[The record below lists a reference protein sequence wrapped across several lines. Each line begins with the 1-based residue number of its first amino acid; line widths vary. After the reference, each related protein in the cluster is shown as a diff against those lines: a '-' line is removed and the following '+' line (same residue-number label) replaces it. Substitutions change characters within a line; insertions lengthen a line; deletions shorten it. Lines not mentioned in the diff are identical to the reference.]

1 MNDPTLASPD
11 PQIFGVVP
19 PGVTAWAIRRL
30 REGHPNERLAADRG
44 DGVAVEEWPIAMLT
58 AAFVRENWGPGRY
71 RTYWIEADPDGARRV
86 RGPGKVFVL
95 HASGPREDDAPAE
108 SPVLAPAA
116 IDGQG
121 PLSLALQLQQTI
133 DARAERSAMRDREY
147 FARAA
152 DREREFLQAVLTATR
167 PVAPPP
173 APAPLDGALV
183 RLLERMDQRL
193 SRLEAGIGE
202 DGEGA
207 PRGGPFVRPGDSI
220 GEAVTAAAVNG
231 LIENAPQLLSVG
243 ASLVNEWRENAKKNA
258 EAQAQMAAMLARSQA
273 MAALHPAPMPMAPAA
288 PPAPAPPPVVRVV
301 VPDTANGAEDRAAS

>member
-1 MNDPTLASPD
+1 MNDSALLSVPD

-95 HASGPREDDAPAE
+95 HAASSREDDAPVE
-108 SPVLAPAA
+108 SSVVAPVA

-133 DARAERSAMRDREY
+133 DARAERSALRDREY

-167 PVAPPP
+167 PAAPPP

-193 SRLEAGIGE
+193 SRLEAAGIGE

-243 ASLVNEWRENAKKNA
+243 AALVNEWRENARKNA

-273 MAALHPAPMPMAPAA
+273 VAAMPPAPMPPPA
-288 PPAPAPPPVVRVV
+288 PPPAPPPVVRVV
-301 VPDTANGAEDRAAS
+301 VPDAPVGAEERAAS